1 MPTHVALARRRL
13 TRHLLILAHHV
24 TVTFRMKY
32 FLPAA
37 LFLSMFSFLRADALK
52 LGDAAPVVSGL
63 ATDAGTT
70 IDLADIYKKN
80 AYTLV
85 YFYPK
90 ADTPGCTAQ
99 GCSLRDGFDEL
110 SKKGVVVLGVS
121 TDTVAD
127 QKKFKEK
134 NKFPFLLVADTEK
147 KVIKAFGQSGLAFAS
162 REAYLIKDGKVIYH
176 DTGVTTKQAENV
188 LNFLSRETAVAP
200 VAAPDAKP
208 ATPATPTK

>member
-1 MPTHVALARRRL
+1 MRHVLLPTV
-13 TRHLLILAHHV
+13 
-24 TVTFRMKY
+24 
-32 FLPAA
+32 
-37 LFLSMFSFLRADALK
+37 LFLAMFSFLRADALK
-52 LGDAAPVVSGL
+52 IGDAAPVVSGL

-70 IDLADIYKKN
+70 IDLADIYKKS

-110 SKKGVVVLGVS
+110 TKKGVVVLGVS
-121 TDTVAD
+121 TDSVEA

-134 NKFPFLLVADTEK
+134 NKFPFLLVADTDK
-147 KVIKAFGQSGLAFAS
+147 KVIKAFGQSSLVFAS
-162 REAYLIKDGKVIYH
+162 REAYLIKDGKVVYH

-188 LNFLSRETAVAP
+188 LNFLSRETPA
-200 VAAPDAKP
+200 AAPAAKP
-208 ATPATPTK
+208 ATPPAPAPAK